1 MPTIN
6 SFDDLD
12 KEIISCKQDIINSV
26 KTNILRVQN
35 EQGLDDY
42 KIGWKLLQETAIP
55 AIKQIL
61 SNKLPGVT
69 FEVSESKSTYPDLKM
84 IYKDYTI
91 AIDIKSNEEEKDPW
105 YDIARLDTIEEKRLK
120 VFDEEYDLVVKYS
133 SENKSLKDVYFE
145 YMRHTVG
152 KSPNGGVKYRPYD
165 GKLRPKTWEEFDKGT
180 IYWEKKE
187 DFKKGILVSQKNRWH
202 DLIKD
207 CLIPVLNNN
216 EKEKFRKLFD

>member
-1 MPTIN
+1 MSTLN

-12 KEIISCKQDIINSV
+12 KEIIACKQDIINAV
-26 KTNILRVQN
+26 KTNILKVQN

-55 AIKQIL
+55 AIKKIL
-61 SNKLPGVT
+61 SQKLPEAK
-69 FEVSESKSTYPDLKM
+69 FEISKSKSTYPDLKM
-84 IYKDYTI
+84 TYGSFTI

-105 YDIARLDTIEEKRLK
+105 YDIARLDTIEKKRLS

-145 YMRHTVG
+145 PMRHTVG
-152 KSPNGGVKYRPYD
+152 KGPSGGVKYRPYD
-165 GKLRPKTWEEFDKGT
+165 GKLRPKTWEEFGNGK
-180 IYWEKKE
+180 IHWEKKE
-187 DFKKGILVSQKNRWH
+187 DFQKGIIMSQKSRWY
-202 DLIKD
+202 DLIQE
-207 CLIPVLNNN
+207 CLIPILDKK